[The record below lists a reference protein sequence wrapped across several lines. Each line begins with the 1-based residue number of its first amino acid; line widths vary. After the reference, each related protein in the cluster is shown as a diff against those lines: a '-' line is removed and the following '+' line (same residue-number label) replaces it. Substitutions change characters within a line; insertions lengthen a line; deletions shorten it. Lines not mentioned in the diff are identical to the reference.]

1 MTLATSAQNADPLPL
16 HCIPQPAELART
28 VVESEVL
35 VEAAQHHAKMMLL
48 LAFQPM
54 EVTPGDGDVEDLGA
68 ILDEVC
74 ARFPFNPRRI
84 HVAGLSSGAGM
95 AVAALV
101 CDGERVASRVAV
113 AGVPY
118 LDSPSV
124 AGARDEGGH
133 LCIWCRPWTTRW
145 ERASGHCPCS
155 SCTRTTTRWSA
166 SGRPGACATPGPRA
180 STSTCSTMC
189 ASRPGCTARSNG
201 SAPAVQLR
209 LTPVELI
216 ERLAALIPPP
226 QSTQHPALSSAGT
239 CDTVQFPHERMV
251 FTVEQMKESLG
262 ALAIALGLS
271 LIASEAPAQSAPDW
285 GKAEYES
292 NCASCHGLGGKG
304 DGPLSES
311 FRTKAADLTTLAKRN
326 DGVFPAQRVYEIIDG
341 RQEVAAH
348 GPRAMPVWG
357 RDYRSQVPD
366 VTLGDTQIYGLKD
379 AVTHNKL
386 IALVDYLHRLQVK

>member
-1 MTLATSAQNADPLPL
+1 
-16 HCIPQPAELART
+16 
-28 VVESEVL
+28 
-35 VEAAQHHAKMMLL
+35 
-48 LAFQPM
+48 
-54 EVTPGDGDVEDLGA
+54 
-68 ILDEVC
+68 
-74 ARFPFNPRRI
+74 
-84 HVAGLSSGAGM
+84 
-95 AVAALV
+95 
-101 CDGERVASRVAV
+101 
-113 AGVPY
+113 
-118 LDSPSV
+118 
-124 AGARDEGGH
+124 
-133 LCIWCRPWTTRW
+133 
-145 ERASGHCPCS
+145 
-155 SCTRTTTRWSA
+155 
-166 SGRPGACATPGPRA
+166 
-180 STSTCSTMC
+180 
-189 ASRPGCTARSNG
+189 
-201 SAPAVQLR
+201 
-209 LTPVELI
+209 
-216 ERLAALIPPP
+216 
-226 QSTQHPALSSAGT
+226 
-239 CDTVQFPHERMV
+239 MV